1 MSLVCIFGLMYFL
14 DFNSNNSS
22 SLILS
27 NSSTTNDTS
36 INSGVADLDSLEIN
50 SELDK

>member
-1 MSLVCIFGLMYFL
+1 MYFL
-14 DFNSNNSS
+14 DFNSKKSS

-36 INSGVADLDSLEIN
+36 INNGVADLDSLEIN
-50 SELDK
+50 LEIDK